1 MNFMAFRTFD
11 QTVKCTPKLRSTVT
25 FLTLN
30 ERGKVNISQA
40 ARRWFSLQEG
50 DRIIF
55 HQDLEFRSHWF
66 IQFTKEAR
74 GYKIVFGPTD
84 TRFSAVRPVSE
95 IFKSIGKQ
103 PQKLTFL
110 ISKRPLIIEE
120 TPFYLIELQSL
131 LNK

>member
-1 MNFMAFRTFD
+1 MAFKMYDKTE
-11 QTVKCTPKLRSTVT
+11 KPKRVSKNTIT

-30 ERGKVNISQA
+30 KRGKANISQA

-66 IQFTKEAR
+66 IQFTKEVR

-84 TRFSAVRPVSE
+84 TRFTAVHPVTE
-95 IFKSIGKQ
+95 IFKSIGKE

-110 ISKRPLIIEE
+110 ISKRPLILYG
-120 TPFYLIELQSL
+120 TPFYHIELQSL

>member
-1 MNFMAFRTFD
+1 MAFKMYDKTE
-11 QTVKCTPKLRSTVT
+11 KPKRVSKNTIT

-30 ERGKVNISQA
+30 KRGKANISQA

-84 TRFSAVRPVSE
+84 TRFTAAHPLSE
-95 IFKSIGKQ
+95 IFKSIGKV
-103 PQKLTFL
+103 PQKLRFL
-110 ISKRPLIIEE
+110 ISKQPHCVEGLK
-120 TPFYLIELQSL
+120 FHHIELTE